1 MIRVKE
7 VSVIG
12 DDGEHLGTIPTEE
25 ALSMAEDR
33 DMDLVEVASNSNPPV
48 CRIMDYGKHKY
59 KASKKAHEAKKNQ
72 KIVHVKEVKFRPN
85 TDQHDFDFKLK
96 HVQRFL
102 EAGDKAKVVIFFK
115 GREIVHREFGQRVL
129 ERVAKQTEDLAVIE
143 QTAKQE
149 GRTLVMILAP
159 KSFKSKKG
167 APSKTPKPAVDKTEI
182 KTEAKTEAKSEE
194 KNEAKTEVKTDA
206 PETQVT
212 SEESST
218 EAVVPNNE

>member
-33 DMDLVEVASNSNPPV
+33 DMDLVEVAANSNPPV

-102 EAGDKAKVVIFFK
+102 ENGDKAKVVIFFK
-115 GREIVHREFGQRVL
+115 GREIVHREFGQKVL
-129 ERVAKQTEDLAVIE
+129 ERVAEQTEDIAVIE

-159 KSFKSKKG
+159 KTFKSKKG
-167 APSKTPKPAVDKTEI
+167 SPAKNPKPAVAAEDKTE
-182 KTEAKTEAKSEE
+182 E
-194 KNEAKTEVKTDA
+194 KTDA
-206 PETQVT
+206 PEIQET
-212 SEESST
+212 SSESSA
-218 EAVVPNNE
+218 EVVVPNNES

>member
-33 DMDLVEVASNSNPPV
+33 DMDLVEVAANSNPPV

-102 EAGDKAKVVIFFK
+102 ENGDKAKVVIFFK
-115 GREIVHREFGQRVL
+115 GREIVHREFGQKVL
-129 ERVAKQTEDLAVIE
+129 ERVAEQTEDIAVIE

-159 KSFKSKKG
+159 KSFKTKKG
-167 APSKTPKPAVDKTEI
+167 SPSKNPKPAVDKVKE
-182 KTEAKTEAKSEE
+182 
-194 KNEAKTEVKTDA
+194 KTDV
-206 PETQVT
+206 PETQAAPKKT
-212 SEESST
+212 SEETST
-218 EAVVPNNE
+218 EAVVPNNES

>member
-96 HVQRFL
+96 HVQRFI

-129 ERVAKQTEDLAVIE
+129 ERVAKQTEDIAVIE

-159 KSFKSKKG
+159 KSFKTKKG
-167 APSKTPKPAVDKTEI
+167 SPSKNPKPAVE
-182 KTEAKTEAKSEE
+182 KTEAKSEE
-194 KNEAKTEVKTDA
+194 KKDAPESAVVKTEVKTDV
-206 PETQVT
+206 PETQAA
-212 SEESST
+212 SAEPST

>member
-1 MIRVKE
+1 MIRVQE

-12 DDGEHLGTIPTEE
+12 DDGESLGTIPTEE
-25 ALSMAEDR
+25 AISMAEDR
-33 DMDLVEVASNSNPPV
+33 SLDLVEVAPNANPPV

-102 EAGDKAKVVIFFK
+102 ENGDKAKVVIFFK
-115 GREIVHREFGQRVL
+115 GREIIHREFGQRVL
-129 ERVAKQTEDLAVIE
+129 ERVAEKTEDIAIIE
-143 QTAKQE
+143 QSAKQE

-167 APSKTPKPAVDKTEI
+167 VQAKIPKQPVTKNTDANEEKLP
-182 KTEAKTEAKSEE
+182 SEE
-194 KNEAKTEVKTDA
+194 LENKTT
-206 PETQVT
+206 
-212 SEESST
+212 
-218 EAVVPNNE
+218 VPNNE

>member
-25 ALSMAEDR
+25 ALSIAEDR
-33 DMDLVEVASNSNPPV
+33 GMDLVEVAANSNPPV

-102 EAGDKAKVVIFFK
+102 ENGDKAKVVIFFK
-115 GREIVHREFGQRVL
+115 GREIVHREFGQKVL
-129 ERVAKQTEDLAVIE
+129 ERVAEQTEDIAVIE

-167 APSKTPKPAVDKTEI
+167 SPAKNPKPAVDKTE
-182 KTEAKTEAKSEE
+182 E
-194 KNEAKTEVKTDA
+194 KTDA
-206 PETQVT
+206 PETQAAPEKT
-212 SEESST
+212 SEETST
-218 EAVVPNNE
+218 EAVVPNNES

>member
-7 VSVIG
+7 VSVID

-33 DMDLVEVASNSNPPV
+33 GMDLVEVAANSNPPV

-102 EAGDKAKVVIFFK
+102 ENGDKAKVVIFFK
-115 GREIVHREFGQRVL
+115 GREIVHREFGQKVL
-129 ERVAKQTEDLAVIE
+129 ERVAEQTEDIAVIE

-167 APSKTPKPAVDKTEI
+167 SPPKNPKPAVEKTE
-182 KTEAKTEAKSEE
+182 E
-194 KNEAKTEVKTDA
+194 KTDA
-206 PETQVT
+206 PETEEA
-212 SEESST
+212 SKESST
-218 EAVVPNNE
+218 EAVVPNNES